1 LFYQLS
7 DGRFVQYYKYMCD
20 VGGYTIERIVF
31 DHTTEETSGTQLPPR
46 PERRARGPNRL
57 I

>member
-7 DGRFVQYYKYMCD
+7 DGRFPILQIYVH
-20 VGGYTIERIVF
+20 VGITIERIVF

-46 PERRARGPNRL
+46 QERSARSPNGL